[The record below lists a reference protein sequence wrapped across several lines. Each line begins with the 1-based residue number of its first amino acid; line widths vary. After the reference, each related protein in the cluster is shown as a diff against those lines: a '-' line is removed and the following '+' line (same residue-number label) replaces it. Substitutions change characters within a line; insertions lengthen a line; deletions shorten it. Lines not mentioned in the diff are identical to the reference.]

1 MSHVIWVKVSSDI
14 FQHRK
19 INQIRKLPEGD
30 SLALIW
36 MQLLC
41 LAGNTNDTGLVYFA
55 ENVPYTS
62 EMLSVELQHPVQRI
76 ETALEVFQ
84 KFRMIDLQNNVISIL
99 NWERYQSSEKLQIIR
114 EYNRVKKQEQR
125 KKQRE
130 RSEKVNGKVSGTIHG
145 SQDTELDLDL
155 DLDKEK
161 DKEKKKDKTKIVNL
175 NSRAKNIPDVPDADD
190 HRGEL
195 LELYSELPGIISIH

>member
-1 MSHVIWVKVSSDI
+1 MSSVIWVKVSSDI

-19 INQIRKLPEGD
+19 INQIRKLPDGD
-30 SLALIW
+30 SFALIW

-41 LAGNTNDTGLVYFA
+41 LAGSTNDTGLIYFA

-76 ETALEVFQ
+76 ETALRIFQ
-84 KFRMIDLQNNVISIL
+84 KFRMIDCRNDIISIL
-99 NWERYQSSEKLQIIR
+99 NWERYQSIEKLEIIR

-130 RSEKVNGKVSGTIHG
+130 RSEKLNAKVSETIHG
-145 SQDTELDLDL
+145 SQDTDLDL

-161 DKEKKKDKTKIVNL
+161 EKKKDKTKTLNS
-175 NSRAKNIPDVPDADD
+175 NSRAKNNQIKIKSVED
-190 HRGEL
+190 RGDGYE
-195 LELYSELPGIISIH
+195 SFIELPGVISIH

>member
-19 INQIRKLPEGD
+19 INQIRKLPDGD

-62 EMLSVELQHPVQRI
+62 EMLSVELQHPIQRI
-76 ETALEVFQ
+76 ESALEVLQ
-84 KFRMIDLQNNVISIL
+84 KFRMIDLQNNIISIL

-130 RSEKVNGKVSGTIHG
+130 RSEKLNAKVSETIPG
-145 SQDTELDLDL
+145 SQDTDIDL

-161 DKEKKKDKTKIVNL
+161 EKEKKKDKTKTMSR
-175 NSRAKNIPDVPDADD
+175 NSRAKDD
-190 HRGEL
+190 RGDGYE
-195 LELYSELPGIISIH
+195 SIIELPGNISIN

>member
-1 MSHVIWVKVSSDI
+1 MSQVFWVKISSDI

-19 INQIRKLPEGD
+19 INQIRKLPDGD

-41 LAGNTNDTGLVYFA
+41 LAGNTNDTGLIYFA

-76 ETALEVFQ
+76 ETALGIFQ
-84 KFRMIDLQNNVISIL
+84 TFRMIDCRNDIISIL
-99 NWERYQSSEKLQIIR
+99 NWERYQSIEKLEIIR

-130 RSEKVNGKVSGTIHG
+130 RSEKLNAKVSETIHG
-145 SQDTELDLDL
+145 SQDTDLDL

-161 DKEKKKDKTKIVNL
+161 EKKKDKTKTMNS
-175 NSRAKNIPDVPDADD
+175 NSRAKNDQIKIKSVED
-190 HRGEL
+190 RGDGYE
-195 LELYSELPGIISIH
+195 SFIELPGVISIH

>member
-1 MSHVIWVKVSSDI
+1 MSQVIWVKMSSDI

-62 EMLSVELQHPVQRI
+62 EMLSVELQHPVERI
-76 ETALEVFQ
+76 ESALDVFQ
-84 KFRMIDLQNNVISIL
+84 KFRMIDVQDKIISIT

-130 RSEKVNGKVSGTIHG
+130 RSAKLTGKVSETIHG
-145 SQDTELDLDL
+145 SQDTELDLDIEK
-155 DLDKEK
+155 DKEK
-161 DKEKKKDKTKIVNL
+161 EKEKKKDKTKKLAV
-175 NSRAKNIPDVPDADD
+175 NSRAKEERDDV
-190 HRGEL
+190 HETFGEP
-195 LELYSELPGIISIH
+195 SGSTTIN